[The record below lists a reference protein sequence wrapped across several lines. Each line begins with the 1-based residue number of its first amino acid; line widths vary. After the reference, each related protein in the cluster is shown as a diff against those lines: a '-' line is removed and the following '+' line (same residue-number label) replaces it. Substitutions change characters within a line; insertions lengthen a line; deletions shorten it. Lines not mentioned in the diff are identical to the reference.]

1 MNSKALLPE
10 CKLSG
15 DLLSLQS
22 LVNAFTDALRAAH
35 NHMSGLNDEICSHRK
50 HIARL
55 KDELSAACRRQ
66 LDAPSEVLLLLPYMY
81 RTQCEIM

>member
-35 NHMSGLNDEICSHRK
+35 NHMSGLNDEICSHS
-50 HIARL
+50 IARL